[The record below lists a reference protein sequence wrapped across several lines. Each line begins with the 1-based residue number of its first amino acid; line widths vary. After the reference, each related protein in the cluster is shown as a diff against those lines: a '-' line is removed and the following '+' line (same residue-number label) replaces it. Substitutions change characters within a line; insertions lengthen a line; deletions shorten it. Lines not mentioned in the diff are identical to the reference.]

1 MLGRTSLFD
10 DVFRSLDD
18 LFHDGRITGE
28 KYLPAGS
35 ALPVASVWTR
45 AGYPAV
51 EAFNRNDGLVF
62 RAELPGVG
70 KDDVEVKVEDGRL
83 IIRGEKKERR
93 ESENDGRYLKET
105 YHGRFER
112 TFVLPDGAK
121 ADGVKASLDDGVLEV
136 ATLLPLE
143 SGRFEAD
150 HWIKWK
156 LGAPILDETGQYT
169 ATYQLDIRSAEDDV
183 FGVGWTIQQGEEPF
197 ASGFC
202 LDDRPNC
209 DDGTVPVRVDLG
221 PEGDELI
228 FRIPEGTFGDATELE
243 VGAFIQTFATSDAD
257 VVTEHVADGARMQLG
272 TDERDPC

>member
-1 MLGRTSLFD
+1 MRRTTRISWLVVALGVLLAACGTGD
-10 DVFRSLDD
+10 DSEESEAPEDIIVE
-18 LFHDGRITGE
+18 GE
-28 KYLPAGS
+28 STTPTLATDATDPGS
-35 ALPVASVWTR
+35 ASS
-45 AGYPAV
+45 
-51 EAFNRNDGLVF
+51 
-62 RAELPGVG
+62 
-70 KDDVEVKVEDGRL
+70 ED
-83 IIRGEKKERR
+83 
-93 ESENDGRYLKET
+93 
-105 YHGRFER
+105 
-112 TFVLPDGAK
+112 
-121 ADGVKASLDDGVLEV
+121 DDGVLEV

-156 LGAPILDETGQYT
+156 LGAPILDAAAQYT
-169 ATYQLDIRSAEDDV
+169 VTYQLNIRSAEDDV

-209 DDGTVPVRVDLG
+209 DDGTVAVTVDLG

-243 VGAFIQTFATSDAD
+243 VGAFIQTFATSDAE
-257 VVTEHVADGARMQLG
+257 VVTEHVTDGSRMPLG